1 MPSCSAFQTTD
12 MSLNSFLS
20 LVKFSHTV
28 FAMPFAMLGFFV
40 ALHHDGIQ
48 PVLFREL
55 GLILMC
61 MVTARNAAMAFNRWA
76 DRLIDSRNARTAMR
90 EIPAGVI
97 SAKSAV
103 IFIVINS
110 LIFVASAWFLNP
122 LCFLLSPV
130 ALAIVLGYSYTK
142 RFSWLCHVF
151 LGLGLSLAP
160 VGAYVA
166 VTGHFDLLPVLYGI
180 AVIAWVAGFDV
191 LYALQDIEFDQS
203 EKLYSIPARFG
214 IRKAMAISSVLH
226 VLSAVCILACSWILY
241 VDFGLQYWMFAGT
254 AGFIFLLAYQHWIIR
269 DNHLERINLAFFTTN
284 GIASILL
291 ASLTIIDFYL

>member
-1 MPSCSAFQTTD
+1 

-55 GLILMC
+55 GLILLC

-191 LYALQDIEFDQS
+191 LYALQDIEFDQT

>member
-1 MPSCSAFQTTD
+1 MN
-12 MSLNSFLS
+12 LNSFLS

-40 ALHHDGIQ
+40 ALHHDGMQ
-48 PVLFREL
+48 PILFREL
-55 GLILMC
+55 ALILLC

-97 SAKSAV
+97 SARSAV

-110 LIFVASAWFLNP
+110 VIFVAAAWFLNP

-226 VLSAVCILACSWILY
+226 VLSAICILSCSWILY
-241 VDFGLQYWMFAGT
+241 VDFGLQYWMFGGT

-284 GIASILL
+284 GIASIFL

>member
-1 MPSCSAFQTTD
+1 

-55 GLILMC
+55 GLILLC

>member
-1 MPSCSAFQTTD
+1 

-55 GLILMC
+55 GLILLC

-203 EKLYSIPARFG
+203 EQLYSIPARFG

>member
-1 MPSCSAFQTTD
+1 MN
-12 MSLNSFLS
+12 LNSFLS

-40 ALHHDGIQ
+40 ALHHDGMQ
-48 PVLFREL
+48 PILFREL
-55 GLILMC
+55 ALILLC

-76 DRLIDSRNARTAMR
+76 DRLIDSRNGRTAMR

-97 SAKSAV
+97 SARSAV

-110 LIFVASAWFLNP
+110 VIFVAAAWFLNP

-226 VLSAVCILACSWILY
+226 VLSAICILACSWILY
-241 VDFGLQYWMFAGT
+241 VDFGLQYWMFGGT

-284 GIASILL
+284 GIASIFL

>member
-1 MPSCSAFQTTD
+1 MN
-12 MSLNSFLS
+12 LNSFLS

-40 ALHHDGIQ
+40 ALHHDGMQ
-48 PVLFREL
+48 PILFREL
-55 GLILMC
+55 ALILLC

-97 SAKSAV
+97 SARSAV

-110 LIFVASAWFLNP
+110 VIFVAAAWFLNP
-122 LCFLLSPV
+122 LCFLLSPL

-226 VLSAVCILACSWILY
+226 ILSAICILACSWILY
-241 VDFGLQYWMFAGT
+241 VDFGLQYWMFGGT

-284 GIASILL
+284 GIASIFL